1 MLNNNATTLRVTLFA
16 ITWIN
21 TFLASKGLYHIEH
34 VDEQD
39 VSILL
44 AAVTS
49 VWALYKNNNFTKEAK
64 HAQKNLDYLKGKEV
78 K

>member
-1 MLNNNATTLRVTLFA
+1 MSNNGTSLRVTLFA

-49 VWALYKNNNFTKEAK
+49 VWALYKNNNFTKESK
-64 HAQKNLDYLKGKEV
+64 IAQARLDSLKDNKV
-78 K
+78 

>member
-1 MLNNNATTLRVTLFA
+1 MSNNGTTLRVSFFIL
-16 ITWIN
+16 TWIN

-34 VDEQD
+34 IDEQE

-44 AAVTS
+44 AAAAS
-49 VWALYKNNNFTKEAK
+49 VWTLYKNNNFTKASK
-64 HAQKNLDYLKGKEV
+64 IAQNKLDTLKENKV